1 MSHFGR
7 GWLIY
12 LSGRV
17 KREDAMNIQ
26 NESNKG
32 SSNQGACLSADSAEV
47 LFAYIDGTLDEQ
59 QAEALDRHAAG
70 CVPCQ
75 TLIDGQRA
83 MWTALDAWEA
93 PELSPDFNRNL
104 HAAVA
109 AAGDRGWRGWL
120 SNVFTVRKLM
130 IPAGALALLV
140 ATIAFVQMPQMPQN
154 PEVDQKAGI
163 ESNEVRQIEGTL
175 DDLDVLSTLD
185 AAMKGPAEEKL

>member
-1 MSHFGR
+1 
-7 GWLIY
+7 
-12 LSGRV
+12 
-17 KREDAMNIQ
+17 MNIQ

-140 ATIAFVQMPQMPQN
+140 ATIAGIPKWIRRQAS
-154 PEVDQKAGI
+154 KA
-163 ESNEVRQIEGTL
+163 T
-175 DDLDVLSTLD
+175 
-185 AAMKGPAEEKL
+185 K